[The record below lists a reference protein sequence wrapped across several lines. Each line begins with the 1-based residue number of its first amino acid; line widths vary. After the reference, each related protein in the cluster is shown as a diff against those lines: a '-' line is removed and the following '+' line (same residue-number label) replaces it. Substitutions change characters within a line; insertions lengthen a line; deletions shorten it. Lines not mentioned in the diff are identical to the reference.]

1 MTRAALI
8 RHYPT
13 PWNKEQRLQ
22 GRSDIAL
29 SEEARTTLRTL
40 ALPAPW
46 DQARI
51 IASPLC
57 RAVETAEILARGRRV
72 ETDDRLVEL
81 SWGEWEG
88 RTATELFADP
98 DADFRPTHE
107 WGPDTKAPGGES
119 GAEAWDRVRPALA
132 DIAAGPSPVLLVMHK
147 ALMRLILG
155 NAHNWTGAPEIKRG
169 RLYEVTLRGSG
180 LPRDPKPPVRLV
192 SAPSEKEKHE

>member
-1 MTRAALI
+1 MTQVALI

-22 GRSDIAL
+22 GRSDIPL
-29 SEEARTTLRTL
+29 SDEARETLRTL

-57 RAVETAEILARGRRV
+57 RAVETAEILAGGRPV
-72 ETDDRLVEL
+72 ETDERLVEL

-88 RTATELFADP
+88 RTASELFADP
-98 DADFRPTHE
+98 GADFRPTHE

-119 GAEAWDRVRPALA
+119 GNEAWDRVRPALA
-132 DIAAGPSPVLLVMHK
+132 ELATGPGPILLVMHK

-155 NAHNWTGAPEIKRG
+155 YAHNWAGAPEIKRG
-169 RLYEVTLRGSG
+169 RLYEVTLRGTG
-180 LPRDPKPPVRLV
+180 LPRNPQPPVRLV
-192 SAPSEKEKHE
+192 PASREEE